1 MSVCNKLRL
10 LFAGF
15 CLVGWLPATAQ
26 TSTGTV
32 QANQPAATISSNLF
46 GIFFEEI
53 NMAGDG
59 GIYAELIRNRS
70 FEDATTPARWSLV
83 TNGTAAGS
91 FAIDT
96 SLPLSA
102 TNTQSLKLTKSSGS
116 GSIGAAN
123 NGYYGIALTN
133 GATYNLGFYARAAS
147 GFNGNIAI
155 SLESSNGSTI
165 YAQNSVSGLT
175 TN

>member
-1 MSVCNKLRL
+1 MSSQ
-10 LFAGF
+10 F
-15 CLVGWLPATAQ
+15 CRKSLNLIWVRICLAAWPWVARSQ
-26 TSTGTV
+26 NSTVTI

-70 FEDATTPARWSLV
+70 FEDAATPAQWTLV
-83 TNGTAAGS
+83 TNGTATGS
-91 FAIDT
+91 WSIDT

-102 TNTQSLKLTKSSGS
+102 TNTQSLKLTMTSGT

-123 NGYYGIALTN
+123 NGYYGIPLTN
-133 GATYNLGFYARAAS
+133 G
-147 GFNGNIAI
+147 
-155 SLESSNGSTI
+155 
-165 YAQNSVSGLT
+165 
-175 TN
+175 